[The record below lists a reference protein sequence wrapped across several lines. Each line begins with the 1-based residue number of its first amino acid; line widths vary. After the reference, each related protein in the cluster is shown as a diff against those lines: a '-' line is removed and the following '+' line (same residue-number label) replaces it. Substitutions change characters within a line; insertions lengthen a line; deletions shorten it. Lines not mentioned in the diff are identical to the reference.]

1 MAGGQEDVT
10 EPDTER
16 ARARD
21 GRAVHALR
29 VPEMRR
35 GSCEP
40 LALSGTPEG
49 AGSIVDVDLSQ
60 LSEVVQV
67 RCSVGV
73 V

>member
-1 MAGGQEDVT
+1 MTGGQEDVA

-16 ARARD
+16 AGARD

-49 AGSIVDVDLSQ
+49 AGSVVDVNLSQ
-60 LSEVVQV
+60 LGEVVQV
-67 RCSVGV
+67 GCSVAEV
-73 V
+73 